1 MKNKEVKGSLQVK
14 QMCLSDLAN
23 DQNEDDYLDSLLG
36 VIEHI
41 KIGQNNSS
49 PSSYDSKDGWRPTD
63 QYLGMDI
70 NF

>member
-1 MKNKEVKGSLQVK
+1 
-14 QMCLSDLAN
+14 MCLSDLAN
-23 DQNEDDYLDSLLG
+23 DQNEDDYLDSLLE

-63 QYLGMDI
+63 QYLGMEI